1 MRLALFPIAAALM
14 LGACTSEP
22 EQSRNL
28 VNADPKS
35 CQTNSLAVQIM
46 GSGGPIADD
55 NRAGAGNLIWVDGK
69 ARVVIDAGP
78 GSFIRHAEAGAQ
90 FTDHDAIL
98 LTHFHGDHVGGL
110 PGLLNNGSFA
120 KRTEGLLIA
129 GPEGSAAFPSTSG
142 LLEAFVGKQGA
153 LRYLS
158 SYLDDDGPLPKLVVR
173 NIVTNRDYLQAVMRK
188 DGVDIDA
195 IAVKHLEVPALAF
208 VVRSKGKRLLF
219 AGDQSFLS
227 EEFEN
232 ATRNGLPDI
241 MVMHNA
247 ISMADGQPRGLHRDG
262 LSIGNAAAIAGAKKL
277 VLTHHMQRALDD
289 GDAVIAA
296 IRENF
301 DGPVEF
307 ADDLSCY
314 PLIE

>member
-1 MRLALFPIAAALM
+1 MRFALCPIAVTLM
-14 LGACTSEP
+14 LGACTS
-22 EQSRNL
+22 QTDDSSNL
-28 VNADPKS
+28 TAHDPKA

-55 NRAGAGNLIWVDGK
+55 ARAGAGNIIWVDGK

-78 GSFIRHAEAGAQ
+78 GSFIRHAEAGVK
-90 FTDHDAIL
+90 FEDHDAIL
-98 LTHFHGDHVGGL
+98 LTHFHGDHIGGL

-120 KRTEGLLIA
+120 GRTDDLLIA
-129 GPEGSAAFPSTSG
+129 GPEGSSAFPSTSE
-142 LLEAFVGKQGA
+142 LLDAYVGKQGA

-158 SYLDDDGPLPKLVVR
+158 SYLDDGEPLPKLVIR
-173 NIVTNRDYLQAVMRK
+173 NVVTSRDYLQAVMRK
-188 DGVDIDA
+188 ADVDIDA
-195 IAVKHLEVPALAF
+195 IAVKHLEVPALAY
-208 VVRSKGKRLLF
+208 VIRSKGKRLLF

-232 ATRNGLPDI
+232 ATRNGQPDI

-262 LSIGNAAAIAGAKKL
+262 LSIGAAAAIAGARKL

-289 GDAVIAA
+289 KEAIIEA
-296 IRENF
+296 IRNSF

-314 PLIE
+314 PVIE

>member
-1 MRLALFPIAAALM
+1 MRLVLSPIAAVLM
-14 LGACTSEP
+14 LGACTNQTDNG
-22 EQSRNL
+22 QSLTPN
-28 VNADPKS
+28 DPKS
-35 CQTNSLAVQIM
+35 CQTNRLAVQIM

-78 GSFIRHAEAGAQ
+78 GSFIRHAEADAQ
-90 FTDHDAIL
+90 FKDHDAIL
-98 LTHFHGDHVGGL
+98 LTHFHGDHVSGL
-110 PGLLNNGSFA
+110 PGLLNAGSFA
-120 KRTEGLLIA
+120 GRTDDLLIA
-129 GPEGSAAFPSTSG
+129 GPEGSPAFPSTSE
-142 LLEAFVGKQGA
+142 LLDAFVGKQGA

-158 SYLDDDGPLPKLVVR
+158 SYLDDSEPLPRLVIR
-173 NIVTNRDYLQAVMRK
+173 NIVTSRDYLQAVMRK

-195 IAVKHLEVPALAF
+195 VAVKHLEVPALAF
-208 VVRSKGKRLLF
+208 VVRNKGKRLLF

-232 ATRNGLPDI
+232 ATRNGQPDLMI
-241 MVMHNA
+241 MHNA

-289 GDAVIAA
+289 KDAVIAA
-296 IRENF
+296 IRESF

-314 PLIE
+314 RVIE